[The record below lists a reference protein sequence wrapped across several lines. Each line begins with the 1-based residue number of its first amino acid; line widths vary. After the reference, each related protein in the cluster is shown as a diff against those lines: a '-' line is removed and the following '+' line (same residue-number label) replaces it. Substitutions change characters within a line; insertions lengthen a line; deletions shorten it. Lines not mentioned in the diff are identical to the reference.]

1 MKHKF
6 EKYCKEP
13 EKIENY
19 DKAAADD
26 FKNWVCHHRLE
37 TWTSDGKRREVDIL
51 AEELR
56 ALGVYWSRPADELI
70 FLRKGEHR
78 ILHTKGKQKSE
89 ETKKKIGEASKCRRH
104 TEETKKKISESTK
117 GIHRSEETKKKM
129 SEAKKGKKHSAESKK
144 RMSEANKGK
153 NIWIRGR
160 HWYNNGKISIRAYER
175 PDGFIPGRLI

>member
-6 EKYCKEP
+6 ERYCKEP

-19 DKAAADD
+19 DKAAADN

-37 TWTSDGKRREVDIL
+37 TWTSDGFRREVDIL
-51 AEELR
+51 SAELR
-56 ALGVYWSRPADELI
+56 ALGIYYNRPADELI
-70 FLRKGEHR
+70 FFRKGEHR

-89 ETKKKIGEASKCRRH
+89 ETKKKL
-104 TEETKKKISESTK
+104 SESNK
-117 GIHRSEETKKKM
+117 GKHHTEETKKKM
-129 SEAKKGKKHSAESKK
+129 SESQKGKHFSEEHKMKISES
-144 RMSEANKGK
+144 NKGK

>member
-6 EKYCKEP
+6 ERYCKEP

-19 DKAAADD
+19 DKAAADN

-37 TWTSDGKRREVDIL
+37 TWTSDGFRREVDIL
-51 AEELR
+51 SAELR
-56 ALGVYWSRPADELI
+56 ALGIYYNRPADELI

-89 ETKKKIGEASKCRRH
+89 ETKKKMSESQKGKHFS
-104 TEETKKKISESTK
+104 EEHKMKISES
-117 GIHRSEETKKKM
+117 
-129 SEAKKGKKHSAESKK
+129 
-144 RMSEANKGK
+144 NKGK